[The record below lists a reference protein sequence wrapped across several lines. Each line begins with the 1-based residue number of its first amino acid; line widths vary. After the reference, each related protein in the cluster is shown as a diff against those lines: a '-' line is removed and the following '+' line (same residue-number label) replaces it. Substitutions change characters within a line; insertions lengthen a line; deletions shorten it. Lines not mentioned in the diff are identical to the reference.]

1 MGSSQTVMIAKAWG
15 WLSDHLETPECAGAE
30 AEVALEARVASVS
43 E

>member
-1 MGSSQTVMIAKAWG
+1 MVAKAWG

-30 AEVALEARVASVS
+30 AEPEVALEAWVAFVS

>member
-1 MGSSQTVMIAKAWG
+1 MVSKAWE

-30 AEVALEARVASVS
+30 AEPEVALEAWVAFVS